1 MPTSNPPQPTRRD
14 WLRKTLNVSAA
25 AASGIAAASASGPAV
40 AGLFGGNFRIDVHC
54 HLVPDFYR
62 QVLADHGITS
72 AGGLP
77 LPAWSPQAAVGFMN
91 RFNIQSQVVSVSEPG
106 VYFLPTAA
114 ARLQLARR
122 LNDYMRDEL
131 VGASGASPLGG
142 RFGAFGV
149 LPLGNV
155 ADPVD
160 VSNACAEAVRAV
172 TQLELDGI
180 GLFSSYNGVYLGDP
194 RLDPLMETLD
204 NLGAMVFV
212 HPVTPLQPPQLG
224 LPTFLF
230 EFPFDTTRAGVN
242 LLYRNVF
249 LRFPRIRW
257 LMAHAGG
264 TLPYLSYRTG
274 LLRLNLDPGRSLFSD
289 LYYDTALSSA
299 TPSMKAL
306 REITSVSHI
315 LFATD
320 WPFSGLVYL
329 TKLPGDPARELD
341 DSFNGA
347 ERRKV
352 DRDNALAQFPRLAAR
367 LARLG

>member
-1 MPTSNPPQPTRRD
+1 MTY
-14 WLRKTLNVSAA
+14 LSAA
-25 AASGIAAASASGPAV
+25 PPLLVRDARIAFGDRLVARDLSLDFPAGRTTCLLGRSGVGKTSLLRWL
-40 AGLFGGNFRIDVHC
+40 AGL
-54 HLVPDFYR
+54 L
-62 QVLADHGITS
+62 
-72 AGGLP
+72 
-77 LPAWSPQAAVGFMN
+77 PQAPRAQPVAYMA
-91 RFNIQSQVVSVSEPG
+91 QSDLLLPWLSVLDNVLLG
-106 VYFLPTAA
+106 YRLRGDRAALAA
-114 ARLQLARR
+114 ARKRARGLLAEVGLADRLDDRPAQLSGGMRQRAALARTLCEDR
-122 LNDYMRDEL
+122 PVVLMDE
-131 VGASGASPLGG
+131 
-142 RFGAFGV
+142 AFAH
-149 LPLGNV
+149 L
-155 ADPVD
+155 D
-160 VSNACAEAVRAV
+160 AV